1 MRKRKTRYDWK
12 LIQERYDAGLTCR
25 DIQSEFGFAS
35 ASLTKAIHRGD
46 FTPRSKSEA
55 AKLSVAK
62 NGRPALSEETKRKIS
77 NSRIKYLQENPDKV
91 PYIINHSSKE
101 SYPEKVFRKA
111 LESSGITG
119 WQQSYRAGI
128 YEYDFAFTEE
138 KIDVEI
144 DGSTHN
150 LEKVKRIDERRDE
163 WSRQNGWRVI
173 RFTTQEVRED
183 VVGCINRLKELLR
196 QST

>member
-1 MRKRKTRYDWK
+1 MYRKYDWK
-12 LIQERYDAGLTCR
+12 MIQERYDAGLTWR
-25 DIQSEFGFAS
+25 EIQDEFGVAS
-35 ASLTKAIHRGD
+35 ASISKAMARGE
-46 FTPRSKSEA
+46 FTPRSKSQA
-55 AKLSVAK
+55 GKLSVDRF
-62 NGRPALSEETKRKIS
+62 GRPPLSEETKRKIS
-77 NSRIKYLQENPDKV
+77 ESRIKYLQENPDKV

-101 SYPEKVFRKA
+101 SYPEKIFRKA

-119 WQQSYRAGI
+119 WQQSYRAGM

-163 WSRQNGWRVI
+163 WSHQNGWRVI

-183 VVGCINRLKELLR
+183 VVGCINRLKELLH